1 LLGNTEPMSRATPS
15 APARG
20 LLIFLATAL
29 VATAAA
35 LALGTAPAT
44 AAKPC
49 WERVI
54 DDWVDNGRFDGTYSA
69 ACIEQARRHLP
80 EDVRAY
86 SDIEEKL
93 DGLRLLAARNGNG
106 NGQGPKPTS
115 PSTTPSENQ
124 PTSPDNPAT
133 QPDDTP
139 TRNSGPIVEALNTDT
154 NSADSIPL
162 PLFLLA
168 GLALLL
174 MAAGATG
181 IAHRKL
187 QARRANVRRPS

>member
-1 LLGNTEPMSRATPS
+1 MSREILLP
-15 APARG
+15 PARR
-20 LLIFLATAL
+20 LLIFLAMAA
-29 VATAAA
+29 VATSAV
-35 LALGTAPAT
+35 LALGTAPAA

-54 DDWVDNGRFDGTYSA
+54 DDWVDNARFDGSYSA
-69 ACIEQARRHLP
+69 ACIEQARRHIP

-93 DGLRLLAARNGNG
+93 DAYRQLTSRKPSGGD
-106 NGQGPKPTS
+106 QGPTTGNPTTA
-115 PSTTPSENQ
+115 PSDEEPAPAGDPTTTN
-124 PTSPDNPAT
+124 T
-133 QPDDTP
+133 
-139 TRNSGPIVEALNTDT
+139 TRDSGPFVEVMNPNTT
-154 NSADSIPL
+154 SADSIPL
-162 PLFLLA
+162 PLILLA